1 MDYYKVNHSVFLT
14 EDRLVDSRARL
25 DMLRKIIGGFVQP
38 FPVCQ
43 RFFYTLSRKARG
55 QKSIN
60 DHNKHKERARISPRT
75 LKGRKR

>member
-1 MDYYKVNHSVFLT
+1 MNNLDFIRDETDYYKVNHSDFLT

-43 RFFYTLSRKARG
+43 GIFLHVVT
-55 QKSIN
+55 
-60 DHNKHKERARISPRT
+60 
-75 LKGRKR
+75 